1 MIIADCG
8 SGKPHCDSI
17 IRLISPLAGL
27 KPGFGVRQ
35 LAAAFLQAS
44 LLAGNR
50 DPAERA
56 RASSLTRRAAA
67 CCRFSSGQP
76 AGRKSR
82 PCRKG
87 ASKLAPEESGSLLP
101 LFFRPACW
109 PEIETQPKGREQ
121 ARSRGKRQL
130 AAAFLQA
137 GLLAGNRD
145 PAERARA
152 SSLPRKA
159 AASCRTPKR
168 LLPQGPQNHFT
179 FSAKGVSFSAHET
192 HCVSLQ
198 AARKWPRESN
208 HRRCEFT

>member
-121 ARSRGKRQL
+121 ARSRGKRQQ
-130 AAAFLQA
+130 AAALQSA
-137 GLLAGNRD
+137 CCR
-145 PAERARA
+145 RARKTTLL
-152 SSLPRKA
+152 SLRRELAFPHTKHIVFP
-159 AASCRTPKR
+159 CRR
-168 LLPQGPQNHFT
+168 LGSGLARATTGGAN
-179 FSAKGVSFSAHET
+179 SHET
-192 HCVSLQ
+192 TNVHSECRGRSSYAHRHQ
-198 AARKWPRESN
+198 AED
-208 HRRCEFT
+208 